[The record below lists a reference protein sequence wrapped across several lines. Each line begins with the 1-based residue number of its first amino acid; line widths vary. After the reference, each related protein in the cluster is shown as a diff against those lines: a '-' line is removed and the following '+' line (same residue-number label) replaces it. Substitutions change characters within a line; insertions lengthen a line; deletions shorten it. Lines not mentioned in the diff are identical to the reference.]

1 MHSPVAK
8 YAFRESDR
16 FIAAELAYA
25 NSDFKLVVV
34 TTKSAPAGAGEFTDV
49 LRWLQGDGFEG
60 RNGEILLP
68 RLTISMSEEMLGP
81 LDGLGLRQARLA
93 SGSLKGFSAAS
104 LTISRVFQKLELRM
118 DEGGTEGAAATAV
131 IATRSLASGPNFKM
145 VVDKPFMFA
154 LRDQRTGFI
163 LFMGYV
169 GSPQK
174 LVTK

>member
-1 MHSPVAK
+1 
-8 YAFRESDR
+8 
-16 FIAAELAYA
+16 
-25 NSDFKLVVV
+25 
-34 TTKSAPAGAGEFTDV
+34 
-49 LRWLQGDGFEG
+49 
-60 RNGEILLP
+60 
-68 RLTISMSEEMLGP
+68 MLGP

-93 SGSLKGFSAAS
+93 SGSLKGFSATS
-104 LTISRVFQKLELRM
+104 LTISRIFQKLELRM
-118 DEGGTEGAAATAV
+118 DEEGTEGAAATAV

-174 LVTK
+174 LTAGK